1 MYLLDSKRSPIEL
14 DFIGEVP
21 TPRSTSRASTAA
33 FGVASRAMPVDS
45 TKLAAAMTGVFD
57 LKGQQVMRQAWSPL
71 ARVAKPPP
79 AMFRERASG
88 LARLVYRELVLRFDR
103 GVSVKR
109 QRALLKSAGLEL
121 RERNP
126 TVKRQVI
133 AVDSRREGPALVE
146 LCNELAEHEELVF
159 ATPNFVSEFRR
170 AAAERPP
177 KEQWHLLNEGLVNG
191 QVKGED
197 VNAVQAWGDYSGN
210 RSIVVAVLDDGVDID
225 HPNLKKRIWRNS
237 NSEDPDRHGRDFFLP
252 DDHPDHYNP
261 RPKLFTYPYDQ
272 MLGNDIHGTPC
283 AGVISTVRD
292 GAFGIAPTARILPV
306 KIFHAD
312 ALAQDAR
319 VADAIRYAA
328 VKADI
333 LSCSWS
339 GPSSPDIEL
348 AIEDAGS
355 LGRNNLGSAVFCAT
369 GNEGG
374 AVGYPAS
381 HPEAIGVGAS
391 TDQAKRASYSN
402 YGPEVDFVAPSS
414 GGVEAIYTTDV
425 ANPSGRGFNIGHAA
439 KGGEDGRHT
448 NEFSG
453 TSSATPLAAGVGA
466 LVLSARPQLSRTE
479 LRDLLRETA
488 DKIGPAHGYDS
499 DGRSDEFGYGRV
511 NAHAA
516 LKKALAGSSKRK

>member
-1 MYLLDSKRSPIEL
+1 MYLLNSKRSPIEL

-33 FGVASRAMPVDS
+33 FGVASRSMPIDS
-45 TKLAAAMTGVFD
+45 TKLDAAMTGVFD
-57 LKGQQVMRQAWSPL
+57 LRGEQVMRQAWSLL
-71 ARVAKPPP
+71 AEFAEPPP
-79 AMFRERASG
+79 AIFRERASG

-103 GVSVKR
+103 GVGVKR
-109 QRALLKSAGLEL
+109 QRDLLKSAGLAL

-126 TVKRQVI
+126 IIRRQVV
-133 AVDSRREGPALVE
+133 AVDGRREGPALVE
-146 LCNELAEHEELVF
+146 LCNELVEHEELVF
-159 ATPNFVSEFRR
+159 ATPNFVSEYRR
-170 AAAERPP
+170 AADAEDPP
-177 KEQWHLLNEGLVNG
+177 KEQWHLLNRGLTNG

-197 VNAVQAWGDYSGN
+197 VDAVQAWGTHPGT

-225 HPNLKKRIWRNS
+225 HPNLKRRIWRNR
-237 NSEDPDRHGRDFFLP
+237 NSEAPDRHGRDFFLP

-272 MLGNDIHGTPC
+272 LQGNDIHGTPC
-283 AGVISTVRD
+283 AGLISTVRD
-292 GAFGIAPTARILPV
+292 GAFGVAPMARILPV

-312 ALAQDAR
+312 SLAQDAR

-328 VKADI
+328 VNADI

-348 AIEDAGS
+348 AIEDAGD
-355 LGRNNLGSAVFCAT
+355 LGRKGLGSAVFCAT
-369 GNEGG
+369 GNEYG
-374 AVGYPAS
+374 AVGFPAS

-391 TDQAKRASYSN
+391 TDQAQRARYSN

-425 ANPSGRGFNIGHAA
+425 VNPPGRGFNIGHTA
-439 KGGEDGRHT
+439 KGGTDGRHT
-448 NEFSG
+448 NEFGG
-453 TSSATPLAAGVGA
+453 TSSATPLAAGVAA
-466 LVLSARPQLSRTE
+466 LVLSARPRLTRTALRNL
-479 LRDLLRETA
+479 LRDTA
-488 DKIGPAHGYDS
+488 DQIGPDNGYD
-499 DGRSDEFGYGRV
+499 DEGRSGEFGYGRI

-516 LKKALAGSSKRK
+516 LGMALSDSAS